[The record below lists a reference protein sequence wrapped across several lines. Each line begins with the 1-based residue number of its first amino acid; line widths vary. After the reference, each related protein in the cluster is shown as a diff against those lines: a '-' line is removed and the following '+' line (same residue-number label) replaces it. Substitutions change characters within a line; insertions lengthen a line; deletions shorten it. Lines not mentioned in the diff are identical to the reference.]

1 MKKVGAFFLVL
12 FIAVQVYRPEKNN
25 GSPINGMDFLTAENV
40 PPPIADIFQK
50 SCYNCH
56 SNHTDYAWYDNIVPF
71 AWYIDR
77 KIKRAK
83 RSLNFSKWG
92 AFEPWQRRLFLQ
104 GGIVY
109 DIDTKRMPPKSYLA
123 LHPEAVISE
132 QEKEAIAAWIAT
144 VDMMKE

>member
-1 MKKVGAFFLVL
+1 MKKVGVFFLIL
-12 FIAVQVYRPEKNN
+12 FIAIQVYRPNQN
-25 GSPINGMDFLTAENV
+25 DGSPIDSMDFLTAENV
-40 PPPIADIFQK
+40 PLLITDIFQR

-56 SNHTDYAWYDNIVPF
+56 SDRTDYAWYDNIAPLS
-71 AWYIDR
+71 WYVDA

-83 RSLNFSKWG
+83 LSLNFSRWG
-92 AFEPWQRRLFLQ
+92 TFEPWQRRLFLQ
-104 GGIVY
+104 GAIMY

-123 LHPEAVISE
+123 LHPEAAISE